1 MQVKFLLK
9 IKNSDLC
16 MNSIPFTLLSRYL
29 FPLAFLS
36 LNCLLMLNAYVYFIL
51 LKDVEKFICRKDEL
65 WEAIIHH
72 LVVILGKQLCLF
84 KKVESKP
91 LVISNY

>member
-9 IKNSDLC
+9 IKNSDFC
-16 MNSIPFTLLSRYL
+16 MNNIPFTL

-36 LNCLLMLNAYVYFIL
+36 LKVNCLLMLNAHVYFIL
-51 LKDVEKFICRKDEL
+51 LKDVEKFICHKDEL

-91 LVISNY
+91 LVISTY

>member
-1 MQVKFLLK
+1 
-9 IKNSDLC
+9 
-16 MNSIPFTLLSRYL
+16 
-29 FPLAFLS
+29 
-36 LNCLLMLNAYVYFIL
+36 MLNAHVYFIL
-51 LKDVEKFICRKDEL
+51 LKDVEKFICHKDEL

-91 LVISNY
+91 LVISTY